1 MGKHKSRHFDQNG
14 KRDQFLHNPRT
25 VRRRVSWNWMLI
37 LAGMGFL
44 AVLLYVSAAVPT
56 PASEAAEKQPADTLP
71 TGQEVRLA
79 AASFANG
86 QAKFYRYLTAAGR
99 EIRFFVLRSSDGV
112 VRAAFDACDV
122 CYRERKGYHQSG
134 DDMICNNCGRAFR
147 SVNVNVV
154 TGGCNPG
161 PLQRTV
167 VADQI
172 VITPAALESG
182 VSYF

>member
-1 MGKHKSRHFDQNG
+1 MGKHKSRHADQQRR
-14 KRDQFLHNPRT
+14 RDQFLHNPRRA
-25 VRRRVSWNWMLI
+25 RRRVSWNWVLI

-44 AVLLYVSAAVPT
+44 AVLLYVSAAIPT
-56 PASEAAEKQPADTLP
+56 PSSAVSAKEQAEMVP
-71 TGQEVRLA
+71 TGQDVRLP
-79 AASFANG
+79 AASFADG
-86 QAKFYRYLTAAGR
+86 RAKFYRYMTAAGR

-134 DDMICNNCGRAFR
+134 DNMICNNCGRAFR
-147 SVNVNVV
+147 SANVNVL

-161 PLQRTV
+161 PLERTLI
-167 VADQI
+167 ADQI

-182 VSYF
+182 ASYF

>member
-1 MGKHKSRHFDQNG
+1 MGKHKSRHADSNRR
-14 KRDQFLHNPRT
+14 RDQFVYNS
-25 VRRRVSWNWMLI
+25 RRRFSWNWILI
-37 LAGMGFL
+37 LAGIGFL
-44 AVLLYVSAAVPT
+44 GALLYVSAAIPT
-56 PASEAAEKQPADTLP
+56 PSQASEKQPAETMP
-71 TGQEVRLA
+71 TGQDVRLP
-79 AASFANG
+79 AASFADG
-86 QAKFYRYLTAAGR
+86 RARFFRYVNATGR
-99 EIRFFVLRSSDGV
+99 EIRFFVLRGSDGA

-147 SVNVNVV
+147 SVNINVI

-161 PLQRTV
+161 PLQRTL

-182 VSYF
+182 ASYF